1 MAQQASYV
9 RVTED
14 ILAAEIIIEF
24 RKYHVSSIAR
34 EIIKNGEIIPLVKID
49 HMIKLEYMKKNKANI
64 KDMDSFVFPDNLFT
78 EEERIKHL
86 DGILQIECRKGT
98 SKLITSL
105 GQK

>member
-14 ILAAEIIIEF
+14 ILAAEMIIQF

-64 KDMDSFVFPDNLFT
+64 KDMDSFVFPDTLFT
-78 EEERIKHL
+78 EENRINYL

-98 SKLITSL
+98 CILLNSL
-105 GQK
+105 GK